1 MKAKYFDVII
11 TFLLIFFLKQFRAM
25 LIDKVLHWPVE
36 GWQRQEDVA
45 SRSDKTQRSSC
56 YLKTTFIE

>member
-45 SRSDKTQRSSC
+45 SRSDKN
-56 YLKTTFIE
+56 TTVFMLPKNNFH